1 MIDIPKNKDLI
12 LFDGVCNLCHNS
24 VQYVI
29 ERDTHNRFVFASL
42 QSNLGQQ
49 VLKHHN
55 INPDVTDSIIL
66 YRHNKGIKI
75 KSTAALLIANKLGL
89 PSSLL
94 SVFLIIPPFLR
105 HLVYDF
111 IAINRYRWFGKQESC
126 WLPTAELKAKFL
138 D

>member
-1 MIDIPKNKDLI
+1 M
-12 LFDGVCNLCHNS
+12 
-24 VQYVI
+24 I

-111 IAINRYRWFGKQESC
+111 IARNRYRWFGKQESC

>member
-12 LFDGVCNLCHNS
+12 LFDGICNLCHSS

-29 ERDTHNRFVFASL
+29 ERDTQDRFVFASL

-49 VLKHHN
+49 VLKRHN
-55 INPDVTDSIIL
+55 INPDITDSIIL
-66 YRHNKGIKI
+66 YRHNKGIEI
-75 KSTAALLIANKLGL
+75 KSTAALLIAKKLRF
-89 PSSLL
+89 PSCLL
-94 SVFLIIPPFLR
+94 SVFLIIPPFFR

-111 IAINRYRWFGKQESC
+111 IARNRYKWFGKQENC